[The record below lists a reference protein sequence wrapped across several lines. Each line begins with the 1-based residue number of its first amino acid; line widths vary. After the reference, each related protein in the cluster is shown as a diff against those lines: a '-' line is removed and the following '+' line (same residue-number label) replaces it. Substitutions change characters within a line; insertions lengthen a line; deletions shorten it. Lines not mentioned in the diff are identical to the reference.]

1 MYVDCV
7 ALRCIYAVFTRDY
20 DVATTVGGSTTGRN
34 CSRGAVAAQALP
46 DVAGRHG
53 DECDRRHH
61 CHPHQGR
68 CAAVL
73 ILTASRVLGWEA
85 RLVHGWMI
93 DLIDVH

>member
-1 MYVDCV
+1 MLI
-7 ALRCIYAVFTRDY
+7 AWLYAVFTRDY
-20 DVATTVGGSTTGRN
+20 DAATTVGGSTTGRN

-53 DECDRRHH
+53 D
-61 CHPHQGR
+61 PHQGR